1 MSKNAKNATEIATP
15 EIATPEIAT
24 ETVKTVMVH
33 GQKIELTRQF
43 VNPFAEKEKKKA
55 TGVIATI
62 AALVENSGDVGM
74 TKGQVLEV
82 LANVFPERSVKA
94 MASTVNVQL
103 PTRLAADKKF
113 TFTTI
118 LNEAGEKVYKFAG
131 SIDNKE

>member
-33 GQKIELTRQF
+33 GQKIELTREF
-43 VNPFAEKEKKKA
+43 VNPFAEKERKKA

-62 AALVENSGDVGM
+62 ASLIENSADGM
-74 TKGQVLEV
+74 TKGAVLEV
-82 LANVFPERSVKA
+82 LANVFPDRSVKA

-103 PTRLAADKKF
+103 PTRLASDKKF

-131 SIDNKE
+131 IDNKE